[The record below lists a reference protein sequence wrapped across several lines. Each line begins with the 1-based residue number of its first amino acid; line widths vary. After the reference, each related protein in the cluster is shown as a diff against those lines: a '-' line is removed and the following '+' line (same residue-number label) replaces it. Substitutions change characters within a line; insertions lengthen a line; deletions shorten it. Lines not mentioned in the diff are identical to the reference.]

1 MTLAVKLLLIAAL
14 VLGIIIPFG
23 TFLLGEKSKKR
34 YKRTIGAN
42 AFFFFGAFVVAGI
55 MLFSGMPAQAAEAA
69 GTASKQRNRI
79 WIPCSSTFN
88 RFILCRRWYRS
99 SKCSK
104 RSTGSNQ

>member
-69 GTASKQRNRI
+69 GTALIFVGLAEGVCLYGLIIS
-79 WIPCSSTFN
+79 FM
-88 RFILCRRWYRS
+88 ILG
-99 SKCSK
+99 KL
-104 RSTGSNQ
+104 

>member
-69 GTASKQRNRI
+69 GTAA
-79 WIPCSSTFN
+79 SSA
-88 RFILCRRWYRS
+88 
-99 SKCSK
+99 
-104 RSTGSNQ
+104 TGFGYQIIRTPDGSGSVTGYAGKNI

>member
-69 GTASKQRNRI
+69 GTAAAQQDLDTLQQHFQPVYLVSAVVSQ
-79 WIPCSSTFN
+79 
-88 RFILCRRWYRS
+88 
-99 SKCSK
+99 
-104 RSTGSNQ
+104 